1 MLLKGIRNG
10 VVYGT
15 KIRFPHSLVNAVLF
29 RSGSFKSRAHS
40 VYVATRAHATTL
52 AKFVFCYKLAMLV
65 LNHLHGG
72 KEEGHDAFAAGLIGG
87 YLVFGRGKQSSVN
100 QQIVMYV
107 FARVAIGLAKL
118 SVQQGVVP
126 DRDGSVRANA
136 WPVFASLSWA
146 CVMWMF
152 RWHPDTVQSS
162 LRHSMV
168 YLYQNADTWDG
179 WRTWIWHNS

>member
-1 MLLKGIRNG
+1 MLLKGARNG
-10 VVYGT
+10 IVYGT

-29 RSGSFKSRAHS
+29 RHGTVRQKAHS
-40 VYVATRAHATTL
+40 VYVATKAHATTL
-52 AKFVFCYKLAMLV
+52 AKFVVCYKAAMV
-65 LNHLHGG
+65 VMRHLHSG
-72 KEEGHDAFAAGLIGG
+72 KEEPHDAFVAGLVGG
-87 YLVFGRGKQSSVN
+87 WLVFGRGKQSSVN

-118 SVQQGVVP
+118 SVQRGVVP
-126 DRDGSVRANA
+126 DQDGTIRKNA
-136 WPVFASLSWA
+136 WPVFASLTWA

-168 YLYQNADTWDG
+168 YLYQNADHWDG
-179 WRTWIWHNS
+179 WKNYLWHNT